1 MLIADQKHLSL
12 SSRLVLKFIG
22 LSTTLS
28 LKLKSLTLEID
39 VQHATSEFISIIPAI
54 VDQMEAIAT
63 AGILVFMHDVTSVA
77 LSQITLEV
85 YKVRLGF
92 QLHVDVR
99 SFGDCRPVKEV
110 WQ

>member
-1 MLIADQKHLSL
+1 
-12 SSRLVLKFIG
+12 
-22 LSTTLS
+22 
-28 LKLKSLTLEID
+28 
-39 VQHATSEFISIIPAI
+39 
-54 VDQMEAIAT
+54 MEAIAT